1 MNLLT
6 EHEPFLENMATDWLA
21 MAQAVEASD
30 PTKWSQGQ
38 PLGTSVR
45 ADKLQQRGNGDWGS
59 PDGSRGPLP
68 NTSSAV
74 SAPHLQQM
82 DGEQPI
88 SSRNRVIYQKRDSGF
103 SQKTMLSQLKKIEES
118 SKIQLLNK

>member
-1 MNLLT
+1 
-6 EHEPFLENMATDWLA
+6 
-21 MAQAVEASD
+21 
-30 PTKWSQGQ
+30 
-38 PLGTSVR
+38 
-45 ADKLQQRGNGDWGS
+45 
-59 PDGSRGPLP
+59 
-68 NTSSAV
+68 
-74 SAPHLQQM
+74 M